1 MGAVDTTYT
10 FTATDTITSTKMNN
24 IIDQTTMTTNAIIG
38 TTLEVASGKLKIRS
52 AGITSN
58 ELAADSVRAAAVKD
72 GEITPAKLSSGGVSW
87 SSNETKIGQSVTGTY
102 YVSLSPSRT
111 GDGETRIRIGSQT
124 ATDNNATIVRETGVN
139 GDLVITNNG
148 TGDVT
153 LSAAGGVTFGSAN
166 MPTPS
171 GTAPIYGVRAWAKLN
186 PYVGSIRTGAFK
198 SGTYNRTATETTVAI
213 ADHGLRVNDKIRLD
227 FTSGSGTDGLYT
239 VTIVTDTSNFTVD
252 HTGTATSGNVT
263 AQFVAIQAAGN
274 ISSASWYD
282 SSDNRIVLNL
292 SSPMPD
298 ANYAIIATAQHY
310 PGSWTSTAT
319 EDTIGN
325 TQLNTTTQA
334 HIAVNQAARFL
345 NVSIIG

>member
-24 IIDQTTMTTNAIIG
+24 IIDQTTMTTDAIIG

-52 AGITSN
+52 SGITSN
-58 ELAADSVRAAAVKD
+58 ELAADSVRATAVKD

-87 SSNETKIGQSVTGTY
+87 SADETKIGQSVTGTY
-102 YVSLSPSRT
+102 YVSLTPSRT

-124 ATDNNATIVRETGVN
+124 ATDNNATIVRETGAN

-166 MPTPS
+166 MPTPTGS
-171 GTAPIYGVRAWAKLN
+171 APIYGVRAWAKLN

-198 SGTYNRTATETTVAI
+198 SGTYNRTGTETTIAI
-213 ADHGLRVNDKIRLD
+213 ANHGLRVNDKIRLD

-239 VTIVTDTSNFTVD
+239 VTVVTDTSNFTVD
-252 HTGTATSGNVT
+252 HTGTATSGNAT

-282 SSDNRIVLNL
+282 AGDERIVLNFTIQ
-292 SSPMPD
+292 MPNV
-298 ANYAIIATAQHY
+298 NYVTIATGAHY
-310 PGSWTSTAT
+310 PGAFADEAA
-319 EDTIGN
+319 EDTLGE
-325 TQLNTTTQA
+325 TQLNTIYNGHVQ
-334 HIAVNQAARFL
+334 IEESARFL
-345 NVSIIG
+345 NVMFIG